1 MRVPALVVVGNFEEV
16 GKLEVLILDEGVQ
29 HLLGAAVRL
38 PDRSEGRGK
47 VFNS

>member
-1 MRVPALVVVGNFEEV
+1 VGVPALGVVGVFEEV

-38 PDRSEGRGK
+38 LDRMRRSE
-47 VFNS
+47 